1 MTTKKSEPPTLEL
14 ICGPSCIGKTTFSEN
29 IDSKYCS
36 EKLHIHNIQDD
47 LLQLQDININQPR
60 RRSGELVLHFVEQM
74 VLLSKKAFKKVTPE
88 LLNWIYMFDSNLS
101 IFFNYR
107 IKGPPKWDHRWDVIK
122 DHPIKKR
129 AIILCTSESEWHRR
143 IEERKDSRQGPPRLH
158 SLGTFYNNYKDTYIK
173 WIEELDRYNVPYIF
187 IENKKENN
195 YPVLHKSAFLKMLDE
210 PCLKKAGIWREGEP
224 QDVLQDIPK
233 EMDKMHRDYYL
244 QR

>member
-1 MTTKKSEPPTLEL
+1 MTTIKSEPPTLEL

-47 LLQLQDININQPR
+47 PLQLQDINIICPR
-60 RRSGELVLHFVEQM
+60 SRSFIEQM
-74 VLLSKKAFKKVTPE
+74 VLLSKKAFKHLTPQ
-88 LLNWIYMFDSNLS
+88 LLNWIYMFDSNSS

-107 IKGPPKWDHRWDVIK
+107 IKGPPKWDHRWDVVK

-129 AIILCTSESEWHRR
+129 AIILCASESEWHRR
-143 IEERKDSRQGPPRLH
+143 IEKRVDSKQGPPKLH

-173 WIEELDRYNVPYIF
+173 WIEELDHYNVPYIF

-224 QDVLQDIPK
+224 QAALQDIPK